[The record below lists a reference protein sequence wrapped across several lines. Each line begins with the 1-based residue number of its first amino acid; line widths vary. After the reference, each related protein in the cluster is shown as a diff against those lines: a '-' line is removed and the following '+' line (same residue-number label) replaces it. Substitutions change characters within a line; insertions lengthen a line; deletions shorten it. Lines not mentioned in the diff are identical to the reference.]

1 MSSVRKLTETSAQN
15 FVNKRIL
22 LVDDHT
28 HVRSIFTSILNGLG
42 MFRLSTADRADRAL
56 STLQAE
62 PIDLVITDF
71 NMPGLSGIGL
81 AQRIRQEIR
90 SKNPRFNPS
99 MPIIMITSFGTKKCL
114 IAARDAGVDEFL
126 AKPFTTLGV
135 AERIDSAINMQR
147 PFVVSD
153 NYIGPCRRRKVD
165 PILSGLKR
173 READR
178 IAIMNEFDVERNLMQ
193 GDAQIL
199 IDIAGY
205 EAIEETSTEAIT
217 RIGEIT
223 AARAHKIRD
232 GLLERAAMSLLKYVA
247 LATALGKLEAD
258 MVEMHGYAVKQLL
271 DLAGK
276 DLNLSNQV
284 VDSLERAV
292 AKRTRLRDVA

>member
-1 MSSVRKLTETSAQN
+1 
-15 FVNKRIL
+15 
-22 LVDDHT
+22 
-28 HVRSIFTSILNGLG
+28 

-71 NMPGLSGIGL
+71 NMPGLSGIGF

-90 SKNPRFNPS
+90 SKNPSFNPS
-99 MPIIMITSFGTKKCL
+99 IPIIMITSFGTKKCL

-135 AERIDSAINMQR
+135 AECIDSAVNMQR
-147 PFVVSD
+147 PFIVSD

-178 IAIMNEFDVERNLMQ
+178 IAVVHEFDLERNLMQ

-247 LATALGKLEAD
+247 LATAQGKLEAD

-292 AKRTRLRDVA
+292 AKRTRLRAVA

>member
-1 MSSVRKLTETSAQN
+1 MSSIRKLSETRAQD

-28 HVRSIFTSILNGLG
+28 HVRTIFTSILNGLG
-42 MFRLSTADRADRAL
+42 MFRLTTADRADRAL
-56 STLQAE
+56 STLQSE
-62 PIDLVITDF
+62 PVDLVITDF

-90 SKNPRFNPS
+90 SRNPRFNPS
-99 MPIIMITSFGTKKCL
+99 IPIIMITSFGTKKCL

-126 AKPFTTLGV
+126 AKPFTTMGV
-135 AERIDSAINMQR
+135 AERLDSAVNMRR
-147 PFVVSD
+147 PFIVSD
-153 NYIGPCRRRKVD
+153 TYIGPCRRRKID

-178 IAIMNEFDVERNLMQ
+178 IAVVQEFGHERNLMQ
-193 GDAQIL
+193 SDAQTL
-199 IDIAGY
+199 IDMASHISVA
-205 EAIEETSTEAIT
+205 ESSTEAIT

-223 AARAHKIRD
+223 AARANQIRD

-247 LATALGKLEAD
+247 LATAQRKLEAD

-276 DLNLSNQV
+276 DLNLSHQV

>member
-1 MSSVRKLTETSAQN
+1 MTETKVQDFA
-15 FVNKRIL
+15 NKRIL

-28 HVRSIFTSILNGLG
+28 HIRTIFTSILNGLG
-42 MFRLSTADRADRAL
+42 MFRLSTADRSDRAL
-56 STLQAE
+56 LTLEAE

-99 MPIIMITSFGTKKCL
+99 IPIIMVTSFGTKKCL
-114 IAARDAGVDEFL
+114 MAARDAGVDEFL

-135 AERIDSAINMQR
+135 AERIDSAVNMRR
-147 PFVVSD
+147 PFIVAD
-153 NYIGPCRRRKVD
+153 NYVGPCRRRKVD

-173 READR
+173 REDDR
-178 IAIMNEFDVERNLMQ
+178 MAEMREFDAERNLMQ
-193 GDAQIL
+193 GDAQNL
-199 IDIAGY
+199 IDMAGQD
-205 EAIEETSTEAIT
+205 ETSTEAIT

-223 AARAHKIRD
+223 AARAQKIRD
-232 GLLERAAMSLLKYVA
+232 GLLERAAMSLLKYAA
-247 LATALGKLEAD
+247 LATAQGKLEAD

-276 DLNLSNQV
+276 NLSLSNQV

-292 AKRTRLRDVA
+292 AKRTRVRDVA

>member
-1 MSSVRKLTETSAQN
+1 MAQN

-42 MFRLSTADRADRAL
+42 MFRLTTADRADRAL
-56 STLQAE
+56 ATLQSE
-62 PIDLVITDF
+62 PVDLVITDF

-99 MPIIMITSFGTKKCL
+99 IPIIMITSFGTKKCL

-135 AERIDSAINMQR
+135 AERIDSAVNMQR
-147 PFVVSD
+147 PFIVSD
-153 NYIGPCRRRKVD
+153 NYIGPCRRRKID

-178 IAIMNEFDVERNLMQ
+178 IAVVTDFDLERNLMQ
-193 GDAQIL
+193 DDAQTL
-199 IDIAGY
+199 IEIAGHDALE
-205 EAIEETSTEAIT
+205 EASTEAIT

-247 LATALGKLEAD
+247 LATAQGRLEAD

-276 DLNLSNQV
+276 DLNLSHQV

>member
-1 MSSVRKLTETSAQN
+1 MTETRVQDFA
-15 FVNKRIL
+15 NKRIL

-28 HVRSIFTSILNGLG
+28 HIRAIFTSILNGLG
-42 MFRLSTADRADRAL
+42 MFRLSTADRSDRAL
-56 STLQAE
+56 STLEAE

-81 AQRIRQEIR
+81 AQRIRQEVR

-99 MPIIMITSFGTKKCL
+99 IPIIMVTSFGTKKCL
-114 IAARDAGVDEFL
+114 MAARDAGVDEFL
-126 AKPFTTLGV
+126 AKPFTTLAV

-147 PFVVSD
+147 SFIVSD

-178 IAIMNEFDVERNLMQ
+178 IAILNEFAVERNLIQ
-193 GDAQIL
+193 DDAQIL
-199 IDIAGY
+199 IDLAGNDL
-205 EAIEETSTEAIT
+205 IEETSTDDIAW
-217 RIGEIT
+217 IGETT
-223 AARAHKIRD
+223 AARAQKIRD
-232 GLLERAAMSLLKYVA
+232 DLLERAAMSLLRYAA
-247 LATALGKLEAD
+247 LASAQGKLEAD
-258 MVEMHGYAVKQLL
+258 IVEMHGYAVRQLL
-271 DLAGK
+271 DLAGR

-292 AKRTRLRDVA
+292 TKRTRLRNVA